1 MGIWV
6 IICIQEPSHHT
17 LQTFRPLRMFMI
29 VLRDTPLTHSCP
41 NLFSYQNFEINLVLC
56 KQVLRSALVVFFL
69 LNQASVYQNKA
80 GKICCHWDDLISVT
94 MQFCMQVAS

>member
-29 VLRDTPLTHSCP
+29 VLRDTPLNP
-41 NLFSYQNFEINLVLC
+41 
-56 KQVLRSALVVFFL
+56 KQ
-69 LNQASVYQNKA
+69 
-80 GKICCHWDDLISVT
+80 
-94 MQFCMQVAS
+94 